1 MHPLLNI
8 AIKAARRAGDIIT
21 RGLDRLDTVIISQK
35 QHNDFVTDV
44 DQRAEQTIINII
56 RQSYPN
62 HGILAEESG
71 SAAGDDYLWIIDP
84 LDGTRNFIH
93 GIPHFCVSIAVKFK
107 ERIEIGLI
115 YDPIRQEIFT
125 AARGEGA
132 KLNDHRIRVT
142 ERTNIDGAFLATGL
156 PARQLSKH
164 EDKQLATVNAMVQE
178 AADLR
183 RFGAAALD
191 LAYVAAG
198 RFDGYW
204 EFGLC
209 PWDIAAGILLVKE
222 AGGLITD
229 ICGQEDYFNNGSIVA
244 ANAKL
249 IKKMLR
255 VFSPLLQ

>member
-8 AIKAARRAGDIIT
+8 ALKAARRAGDIIM
-21 RGLDRLDTVIISQK
+21 RGLDRLDTVTITQK
-35 QHNDFVTDV
+35 QPNDFVTDV

-71 SAAGDDYLWIIDP
+71 SEAGDDYLWIIDP

-93 GIPHFCVSIAVKFK
+93 GLPHFCVSIAVKCK
-107 ERIEIGLI
+107 DRIEIGLV
-115 YDPIRQEIFT
+115 YDPVRQEVFT

-132 KLNDHRIRVT
+132 KLNDRRIRVA
-142 ERTNIDGAFLATGL
+142 ERTELNGAFLSTGL
-156 PARQLSKH
+156 PARTQSNS
-164 EDKQLATVNAMVQE
+164 DKQLTILKSLNEESV
-178 AADLR
+178 DLR
-183 RFGAAALD
+183 RLGAAALD

-204 EFGLC
+204 EFGLY

-222 AGGLITD
+222 AGGLVTD
-229 ICGQEDYFNNGSIVA
+229 IKGQENYFDNGSIVA

-255 VFSPLLQ
+255 VFMPIQ